1 MMDQNVNNINEN
13 MRRLYMFAVK
23 QLVKQLKVDGQ
34 ENKEDE
40 EDVKDEE

>member
-1 MMDQNVNNINEN
+1 
-13 MRRLYMFAVK
+13 MFAVK